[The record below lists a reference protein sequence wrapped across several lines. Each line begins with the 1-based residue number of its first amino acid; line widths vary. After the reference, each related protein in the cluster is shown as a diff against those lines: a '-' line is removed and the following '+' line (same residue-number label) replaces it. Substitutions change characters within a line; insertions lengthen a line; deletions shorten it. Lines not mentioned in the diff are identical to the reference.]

1 MSIPTCYLLDQ
12 LTKTYQ
18 DIEFKFIMGAD
29 LLTGIRNWED
39 GYRLVKDFKFILVDR
54 PNYKM
59 E

>member
-1 MSIPTCYLLDQ
+1 
-12 LTKTYQ
+12 
-18 DIEFKFIMGAD
+18 MGAD